1 MSRMCGEKGESVSHL
16 TSECSKLAQREYKR
30 QHDNVA
36 WYEHWQLCGKEEL
49 EWADQWYKHTPQQ
62 VVENT
67 GFKVLWD
74 FNVQC
79 DRMVEAR
86 RPDIIFIDKQA
97 REAKIIVITMPGDA
111 QVKDKELEKKEKY
124 QFPQEE
130 IGKLWKLKKVTVVP
144 IVIGTLGPVSNML
157 GKYTGKLNVTIRIEV
172 IQKAAVLGTAGLLWK
187 VLATQGLQCKDF
199 FGTSKNL
206 LLLAPKGNILDNEN
220 LLSLRFHNVI
230 IKVNNNNTLNIVSP
244 YGAFQGQ

>member
-1 MSRMCGEKGESVSHL
+1 M
-16 TSECSKLAQREYKR
+16 
-30 QHDNVA
+30 
-36 WYEHWQLCGKEEL
+36 
-49 EWADQWYKHTPQQ
+49 
-62 VVENT
+62 VENT

-86 RPDIIFIDKQA
+86 RPDIIFVDKQA
-97 REAKIIVITMPGDA
+97 KEAKIIDITIPGDA
-111 QVKDKELEKKEKY
+111 QVKDKEL
-124 QFPQEE
+124 
-130 IGKLWKLKKVTVVP
+130 
-144 IVIGTLGPVSNML
+144 VIGTLGAVSNML

-172 IQKAAVLGTAGLLWK
+172 IQKAAVLGAAGLLWK
-187 VLATQGLQCKDF
+187 VSATQGLKCKDF
-199 FGTSKNL
+199 FVTSKNL

-230 IKVNNNNTLNIVSP
+230 IKVNNNNNNNTLNIISP